1 MGVAWVGDDASFGD
15 FILEH
20 GLTFPQVN
28 DDPGEVFS
36 RFGVPQQPALVVIDA
51 EGEVQQL
58 FGAVDDDLL
67 DDILEGAVG

>member
-1 MGVAWVGDDASFGD
+1 MGDDASFGG
-15 FILEH
+15 FIDEH
-20 GLTFPQVN
+20 GLTFPQVS
-28 DDPGEVFS
+28 DDAGDVFS

>member
-1 MGVAWVGDDASFGD
+1 MGVAWEVDDASFGD

-51 EGEVQQL
+51 EGGVQQL

-67 DDILEGAVG
+67 DNVLEDALG

>member
-1 MGVAWVGDDASFGD
+1 MGVAWVGDVASFGD
-15 FILEH
+15 CILEH

-28 DDPGEVFS
+28 YDPGEVFS

-51 EGEVQQL
+51 EGGVQQL

>member
-1 MGVAWVGDDASFGD
+1 MGVAWVGDDASFGG
-15 FILEH
+15 FIDEH

-51 EGEVQQL
+51 EGGVQQL

>member
-1 MGVAWVGDDASFGD
+1 MGDDASFGD

-51 EGEVQQL
+51 EGGVQQL

>member
-1 MGVAWVGDDASFGD
+1 VGVAWVGDDASFGD
-15 FILEH
+15 FIDEH

>member
-1 MGVAWVGDDASFGD
+1 MGDDESFGD
-15 FILEH
+15 FIDEH
-20 GLTFPQVN
+20 GLTFPQVS

-51 EGEVQQL
+51 EGGVQQL